1 MNEGKTI
8 RDTEVA
14 MMTGRRLSP
23 RQIGAYKEAVRR
35 HYDDGYIEAM
45 SLFYAEAVADVLGAD
60 RVYEVMERARELQ
73 TKFIDDGQ
81 GALDDLIVRVY
92 EKTRVMVCFN
102 DTDEAYVRRLL
113 QERGV
118 KEDDGDDDLRG

>member
-1 MNEGKTI
+1 MTREKLI

-23 RQIGAYKEAVRR
+23 RQIGAYKEAVRV

-45 SLFYAEAVADVLGAD
+45 SLFYAEAVADVIGGD

-73 TKFIDDGQ
+73 RVFMDDGE
-81 GALDDLIVRVY
+81 GALDDLIARVY
-92 EKTRVMVCFN
+92 EKTHVMVCF
-102 DTDEAYVRRLL
+102 DEEDEEYVRRLL
-113 QERGV
+113 KERGLR
-118 KEDDGDDDLRG
+118 EDEAAG

>member
-1 MNEGKTI
+1 MNRDKLI

-23 RQIGAYKEAVRR
+23 RQIGAYKEAVRV

-45 SLFYAEAVADVLGAD
+45 SLFYAEAVADTVGGD

-73 TKFIDDGQ
+73 RVFMDDGA

-92 EKTRVMVCFN
+92 EKTHVMVCF
-102 DTDEAYVRRLL
+102 DEEDEEYVRRLL
-113 QERGV
+113 KERGLRE
-118 KEDDGDDDLRG
+118 EDGV